1 MKYKILLK
9 FKEVYD
15 KPGFQFRKNQK
26 QKLPLKRIFQIMG
39 KSILKN
45 NVKRNI
51 SFILRIKPNKGGE
64 TMIHF
69 KKKA

>member
-15 KPGFQFRKNQK
+15 KPGFSISEEPKK
-26 QKLPLKRIFQIMG
+26 QKIAFKKKRIFQIMG

-51 SFILRIKPNKGGE
+51 SFILRIKPNKGEGGN
-64 TMIHF
+64 HDSF
-69 KKKA
+69 

>member
-15 KPGFQFRKNQK
+15 KPGFSISEEPKTKIAFK
-26 QKLPLKRIFQIMG
+26 KRIFQIMG

-45 NVKRNI
+45 NVK
-51 SFILRIKPNKGGE
+51 
-64 TMIHF
+64 
-69 KKKA
+69 KKYIIYIENQT